1 MRLQPEITPGMVL
14 PGRLPQGF
22 VLDDLVVEGWLRDG
36 ATAAIYRARR
46 RSDGRT
52 VAVKLQLPTTTRDPI
67 LGDRFEREA
76 ETLWRLRGTPHVID
90 LVDVG
95 MLEDGRRYLVLEWL
109 EGGDLDD
116 LLELLGERDQL
127 MPVLRACRIARDV
140 ARGLAALHQRGF
152 VHLDLE
158 APNVMLEPDGHGR
171 DRVALVDLASAA
183 DLRELATFEDVVPGN
198 PPHEVPSHVSPQ
210 RAHGGAPSTSCD
222 VFALGVLMFE
232 AISGACAPPEGWP
245 LDTLPRLDAL
255 RHGVP
260 PVLADLVQ
268 ACMSREVESRPASA
282 RVVAEVLEAVVLALE
297 ASEGAGWSGV
307 EDAVRWPA
315 KAANEPED
323 DAEASEGRTG
333 DTLLGIPVRQVIR
346 RAPVVEPRPAPAA
359 SPASTQYDDP
369 EVAMWARL
377 TAANHAPPPPA
388 VEEHEPRAGNTEIAM
403 RLPPMPVG
411 ESAGDTKVA
420 MQLPLAMG
428 DPSLRPD
435 DTWELVPMTR
445 TPEPDPDDTEVAMPL
460 PDERVDPEDTA
471 ATLELVRDEES
482 GGLALLAPGPQDS
495 VEVVHP
501 EAHEDS
507 APSELEWLG
516 HEQRW
521 WLRWVVAASVLLVV
535 GGSGAWLV
543 TRDAGGQATA
553 PIAAVTSAVAA
564 ESSVAQAAA
573 SEKPSAPARGDSWG
587 STHERERMETR
598 VEPQPE
604 PEVMPVPGTMPVA
617 DDDTGPAEVIAE
629 AMPASQVEAEPAA
642 KPRAETS
649 PVNEPACQQT
659 RAQADAGRRERK
671 WEAVLSATRKR
682 RCWST
687 SELRVE
693 RARLR
698 VTAFAE
704 LGQLERCIAAGAKI
718 RDREVADRTVLCRK
732 KLDEQAAAIAAVV
745 DDPGA

>member
-1 MRLQPEITPGMVL
+1 MRLQPEITPGMML
-14 PGRLPQGF
+14 PDRLPRGF

-46 RSDGRT
+46 SSDGRT

-76 ETLWRLRGTPHVID
+76 ETLWRLRGTPHVIE
-90 LVDVG
+90 LIDVG
-95 MLEDGRRYLVLEWL
+95 MLEDGRRYLVLEWM

-127 MPVLRACRIARDV
+127 LPVLRACRIALGV

-158 APNVMLEPDGHGR
+158 APNVMLEPDGRGG
-171 DRVALVDLASAA
+171 DRVVLVDLASAA

-198 PPHEVPSHVSPQ
+198 PPHDVPSHVSPQ
-210 RAHGGAPSTSCD
+210 RAHGGEPSVACD
-222 VFALGVLMFE
+222 VFAMGVLMFE

-260 PVLADLVQ
+260 PALADLVQ
-268 ACMSREVESRPASA
+268 ACMSREVGPRPASA
-282 RVVAEVLEAVVLALE
+282 KVVVEVLEAIVLALE

-315 KAANEPED
+315 RAANAPGD
-323 DAEASEGRTG
+323 ADAEASEEEGRTG
-333 DTLLGIPVRQVIR
+333 DTLLGIPVRQVLR
-346 RAPVVEPRPAPAA
+346 PDPVEEPAPA
-359 SPASTQYDDP
+359 PAVQAPVQFDDP

-377 TAANHAPPPPA
+377 TAANHPPPPPVVA
-388 VEEHEPRAGNTEIAM
+388 EPRAGDTEIAM
-403 RLPPMPVG
+403 RLPPMPEG

-420 MQLPLAMG
+420 MHLPLAVV

-435 DTWELVPMTR
+435 ATWELVPMTR

-460 PDERVDPEDTA
+460 PDERVNPEDTA
-471 ATLELVRDEES
+471 ATMELVRDEVS
-482 GGLALLAPGPQDS
+482 QGLALLAPGPQDS
-495 VEVVHP
+495 VDAVHSQVSDEPVP
-501 EAHEDS
+501 E
-507 APSELEWLG
+507 PLEWLA

-521 WLRWVVAASVLLVV
+521 WVRWAIAAGVLLVV

-543 TRDAGGQATA
+543 TRDAGEATV
-553 PIAAVTSAVAA
+553 PIPAVTSAVAA
-564 ESSVAQAAA
+564 EASLANAAVAGERT
-573 SEKPSAPARGDSWG
+573 SRGDGWG

-598 VEPQPE
+598 SGSP
-604 PEVMPVPGTMPVA
+604 PVA
-617 DDDTGPAEVIAE
+617 PPTADAMEAGTEPSDPAE
-629 AMPASQVEAEPAA
+629 AMPAADAEP
-642 KPRAETS
+642 PAEAPAQLS
-649 PVNEPACQQT
+649 PVDEPACQQA
-659 RAQADAGRRERK
+659 RARANAGRSERE
-671 WEAVLSATRKR
+671 WETVLSATRKR

-687 SELRVE
+687 SALRVE

-704 LGQLERCIAAGAKI
+704 LGRLEQCIEAGAKS
-718 RDREVADRTVLCRK
+718 RDPEVADRTTLCRK
-732 KLDEQAAAIAAVV
+732 RLREATEAKAAKLESEV
-745 DDPGA
+745 DVAPGA